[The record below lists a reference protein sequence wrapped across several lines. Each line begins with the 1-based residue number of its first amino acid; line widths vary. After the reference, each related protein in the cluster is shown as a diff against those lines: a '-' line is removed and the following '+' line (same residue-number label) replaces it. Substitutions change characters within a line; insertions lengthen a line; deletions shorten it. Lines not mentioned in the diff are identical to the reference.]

1 MPNERLRD
9 ALMASRLTPL
19 NMATD
24 LGVDPKTVER
34 WITQGRIPYPR
45 YRHAIAARVG
55 ESETYLWPDALP
67 KERQEEADLSEIVR
81 VYPHRAH
88 VPADLWERL
97 IRSAQDQIDILV
109 YAGLFLLEQLP
120 QLVDTFTAKANEGV
134 RIRLLLGDPD
144 CPAVAE
150 RGQEEGIDG
159 AMASRIHNV
168 LVLYK
173 PLAEVPSVEF
183 HLHKTTLYNSL
194 YRFDSEMIVNPHVYG
209 FAGALAPVLHLRK
222 LGSGDLFN
230 LYANSFTKVWAS
242 SQPAW
247 PSRAD

>member
-1 MPNERLRD
+1 MPSDRLRD
-9 ALMASRLTPL
+9 ALMAQRLTPL
-19 NMATD
+19 DLASD

-34 WITQGRIPYPR
+34 WITHGRIPYPR

-55 ESETYLWPDALP
+55 ESESYLWPDALP
-67 KERQEEADLSEIVR
+67 KERQEQAALSEIVR
-81 VYPHRAH
+81 VYPHRAN
-88 VPADLWERL
+88 VPIDLWERL
-97 IRSAQDQIDILV
+97 LGSARDQVDILV

-120 QLVDTFTAKANEGV
+120 QLVDTFTAKAAEGV
-134 RIRLLLGDPD
+134 RIRLLLRDPD
-144 CPAVAE
+144 CPAVGE
-150 RGQEEGIDG
+150 RGQEESING
-159 AMASRIHNV
+159 AMAARIRNV
-168 LVLYK
+168 LVLYQ

-183 HLHKTTLYNSL
+183 HLHQTTLYNSL

-247 PSRAD
+247 PSGAD